1 MQTACNCR
9 FLAGGDSPEAQER
22 RNSTFKLIPRVTEG
36 SWIVKQSV
44 GTTPCLMGR
53 KLHTRYHR
61 CSLAPVLDAWPPPS
75 VPADKCTWHWAC
87 MGPGV
92 SPCVRWLR
100 SQVATCWPCMS
111 WLCN

>member
-1 MQTACNCR
+1 MHR
-9 FLAGGDSPEAQER
+9 FLAGGESAEAQER

-61 CSLAPVLDAWPPPS
+61 CCQGS
-75 VPADKCTWHWAC
+75 T
-87 MGPGV
+87 
-92 SPCVRWLR
+92 
-100 SQVATCWPCMS
+100 VA
-111 WLCN
+111 

>member
-1 MQTACNCR
+1 MAGCGTQLDVLESLMRQAGTLTCSPSDRR

-61 CSLAPVLDAWPPPS
+61 CSLAPALDAWPPPS
-75 VPADKCTWHWAC
+75 VPADACT
-87 MGPGV
+87 
-92 SPCVRWLR
+92 
-100 SQVATCWPCMS
+100 
-111 WLCN
+111 